1 MFKIP
6 YNVHKL
12 ETRGIIEDKPRVAVI
27 DYCKTDF
34 EFMLLHHD
42 RYFRNQ
48 TFISCFRVHH

>member
-12 ETRGIIEDKPRVAVI
+12 ETRGIIEDKPRAVI

-34 EFMLLHHD
+34 EFVLLHHD